1 MKHESKEDAER
12 AVLERMSQLDAQQ
25 MAEVLDFMD
34 SLAGEK
40 RRRSS
45 LARFLSEF
53 TGPAVNLRDVRA
65 SLAKIAGQLSD
76 VVREQRD
83 ERGGCDVRLSVGRIP
98 L

>member
-12 AVLERMSQLDAQQ
+12 AILERMSRLDAQQ
-25 MAEVLDFMD
+25 IAEVLDFID
-34 SLAGEK
+34 SLADEK

-45 LARFLSEF
+45 LAQFLSEL

-65 SLAKIAGQLSD
+65 SLAKITGQLSD
-76 VVREQRD
+76 LVREQRD
-83 ERGGCDVRLSVGRIP
+83 ERGGCDVRLTVGRIP

>member
-25 MAEVLDFMD
+25 IAEVLDFMD

-40 RRRSS
+40 RRRS

-65 SLAKIAGQLSD
+65 SLAKITGQLSD